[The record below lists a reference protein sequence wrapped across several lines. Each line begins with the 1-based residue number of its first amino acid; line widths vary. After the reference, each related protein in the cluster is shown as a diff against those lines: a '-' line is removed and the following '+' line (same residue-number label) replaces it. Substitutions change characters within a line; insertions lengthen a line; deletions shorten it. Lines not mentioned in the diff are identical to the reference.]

1 MESELKKAYDLISNE
16 ELESALKIVS
26 EHLLNDC
33 IMLMASLTKI
43 RNRYELYSLYYENY
57 LDFVGKIRAGKFDYA
72 SDAAFKSFFKTG
84 CSYRAKEYKR
94 TFSKTDEWPA
104 EHLADVDPEFINGI
118 FQEKKE
124 KEYSDVYERY
134 GIHLEDV
141 AEEEIFPAEVIKTF
155 HTLNEKCK
163 FLVVMKYMLNLSHK
177 NIVDCLCNFYELKN
191 ENVSKSELKRCIEK
205 LKKGVVLQ

>member
-72 SDAAFKSFFKTG
+72 SDAAFKSFFKTD
-84 CSYRAKEYKR
+84 CSYRAKE
-94 TFSKTDEWPA
+94 
-104 EHLADVDPEFINGI
+104 
-118 FQEKKE
+118 
-124 KEYSDVYERY
+124 
-134 GIHLEDV
+134 
-141 AEEEIFPAEVIKTF
+141 
-155 HTLNEKCK
+155 
-163 FLVVMKYMLNLSHK
+163 
-177 NIVDCLCNFYELKN
+177 
-191 ENVSKSELKRCIEK
+191 
-205 LKKGVVLQ
+205 